1 MMRCCEANKLQMRF
15 LKKTKTQ
22 KSLRTNNPTKPNKSP
37 KEEQL
42 NKQNKT
48 KQSNN
53 ESTVLWFFRFSV
65 CKTEDWR

>member
-1 MMRCCEANKLQMRF
+1 MRCYEANKLQMRF

-22 KSLRTNNPTKPNKSP
+22 KKPKEQQPNKSP

-48 KQSNN
+48 KQNN
-53 ESTVLWFFRFSV
+53 QTMNPQFCGFFCFSV

>member
-1 MMRCCEANKLQMRF
+1 MQVGMYDEMLWSKQAADEIFEEDENP
-15 LKKTKTQ
+15 KKPKEKQ
-22 KSLRTNNPTKPNKSP
+22 PNKSP

-53 ESTVLWFFRFSV
+53 ESTVLWFFLFFGS
-65 CKTEDWR
+65 

>member
-1 MMRCCEANKLQMRF
+1 MMRCYETNKLQMRF

-22 KSLRTNNPTKPNKSP
+22 KSLRSNNPTKVQRKNNST
-37 KEEQL
+37 
-42 NKQNKT
+42 NKT

-53 ESTVLWFFRFSV
+53 ESTVLWFFCFSV